1 VNFHAALRELTE
13 KPLRISA
20 VFRPFYRFVG
30 NFDAER
36 KQAQRIVFEG
46 SVVKPLLEATRQK
59 MTVPVTAIST
69 ADLQSEADALL
80 SLIQIESGLVKR
92 QQFLDSTIATPDQII
107 PPLQKYVVD
116 RAYDPGLVEVGDW
129 TYTKGDG
136 AKKWPGTWMS
146 GGRTLLS
153 DKEGYNK
160 SLDVGIEHFRQ
171 SIHQSL
177 AGTEANWNLIRE
189 LVDFLKGQFEPKEQD
204 LIQAANTPGR
214 LQQLDPLL
222 ETPHKEFEK
231 MTVLLNEKL
240 QSATK
245 ADLFKKGPVSLISA
259 YELIIKERKQAST
272 TIKVM
277 IDNMLAATVLPETK
291 LTKLSPLLKEIQDRL
306 TALSKESQ
314 SELQGLDLAELK
326 RLDGA
331 YVGDYANKGPV
342 YAVRADLYSR
352 SLKTTRQ
359 QTQFDRLIGTDWAAL
374 KKLIEDV
381 SKARKEVL
389 EYQGKQKKE
398 SATVC
403 AYWLDYA
410 ETHQIDECC
419 AAYLNQAKEALLPLI
434 HFPLVWPPEE
444 AALTGDK
451 VKAAAKL
458 VATIHRD
465 LHSET
470 FGKIRPESRAPLEA
484 FDKRLALLD
493 PVLRGLVAGDR
504 ISTCRISM
512 PAGPPP
518 TPTVPPTPDP
528 VTHLMPPP
536 APKIPVF
543 MYELRAG
550 TPTSR
555 GHATGNLG
563 KQGRV
568 RVGDGRLLI
577 DRLPLD
583 TVFHFHSWIGDQKKE
598 VDEGNNWSALRLLSK
613 ASVAAQDGINWEI
626 KMDDSYGVAIL
637 NVQLEQAITPIA
649 QWPTRET
656 LSIAQ

>member
-1 VNFHAALRELTE
+1 
-13 KPLRISA
+13 
-20 VFRPFYRFVG
+20 
-30 NFDAER
+30 
-36 KQAQRIVFEG
+36 
-46 SVVKPLLEATRQK
+46 
-59 MTVPVTAIST
+59 MTVPVTAISA

-92 QQFLDSTIATPDQII
+92 QQFMDNTIATPDQII

-116 RAYDPGLVEVGDW
+116 HAYDPELVEVGDW

-136 AKKWPGTWMS
+136 VKKWPGTWMS

-153 DKEGYNK
+153 DKEAYNK
-160 SLDVGIEHFRQ
+160 SLDVGIEHFRH
-171 SIHQSL
+171 SIQQSL
-177 AGTEANWNLIRE
+177 AGTETSWNLIRE

-204 LIQAANTPGR
+204 LIQAANTQGR

-272 TIKVM
+272 TIRVM

-291 LTKLSPLLKEIQDRL
+291 ITKPSPLLKEIQERL

-314 SELQGLDLAELK
+314 SELQGLDVAELK
-326 RLDGA
+326 RLDET
-331 YVGDYANKGPV
+331 YIQDYASKGPV
-342 YAVRADLYSR
+342 YTVRADLYSR
-352 SLKTTRQ
+352 SLKTARQ
-359 QTQFDRLIGTDWAAL
+359 KTQFDRLIGTDWAAL

-381 SKARKEVL
+381 SRARKEVL

-410 ETHQIDECC
+410 EAHQIDECC
-419 AAYLNQAKEALLPLI
+419 AAYLKQAREALLPLI

-444 AALTGDK
+444 AALTGDN

-484 FDKRLALLD
+484 FDKRLSLLD

-512 PAGPPP
+512 PAGPLP

-528 VTHLMPPP
+528 VTHLMPAPT
-536 APKIPVF
+536 PKIPVF

-637 NVQLEQAITPIA
+637 NVQMEQAITPIA

-656 LSIAQ
+656 LSLAQ

>member
-1 VNFHAALRELTE
+1 
-13 KPLRISA
+13 
-20 VFRPFYRFVG
+20 
-30 NFDAER
+30 
-36 KQAQRIVFEG
+36 
-46 SVVKPLLEATRQK
+46 
-59 MTVPVTAIST
+59 
-69 ADLQSEADALL
+69 
-80 SLIQIESGLVKR
+80 
-92 QQFLDSTIATPDQII
+92 
-107 PPLQKYVVD
+107 
-116 RAYDPGLVEVGDW
+116 
-129 TYTKGDG
+129 
-136 AKKWPGTWMS
+136 
-146 GGRTLLS
+146 
-153 DKEGYNK
+153 
-160 SLDVGIEHFRQ
+160 
-171 SIHQSL
+171 
-177 AGTEANWNLIRE
+177 
-189 LVDFLKGQFEPKEQD
+189 
-204 LIQAANTPGR
+204 
-214 LQQLDPLL
+214 
-222 ETPHKEFEK
+222 
-231 MTVLLNEKL
+231 
-240 QSATK
+240 
-245 ADLFKKGPVSLISA
+245 
-259 YELIIKERKQAST
+259 
-272 TIKVM
+272 
-277 IDNMLAATVLPETK
+277 
-291 LTKLSPLLKEIQDRL
+291 
-306 TALSKESQ
+306 
-314 SELQGLDLAELK
+314 
-326 RLDGA
+326 
-331 YVGDYANKGPV
+331 
-342 YAVRADLYSR
+342 
-352 SLKTTRQ
+352 
-359 QTQFDRLIGTDWAAL
+359 LIGTDWAAL

-410 ETHQIDECC
+410 EAHQIDECC
-419 AAYLNQAKEALLPLI
+419 AAYLKQAREALSPLI

-444 AALTGDK
+444 AALTGDR

-493 PVLRGLVAGDR
+493 PVLRGLVAPGDR

-528 VTHLMPPP
+528 VTHLMPAPT
-536 APKIPVF
+536 PKIPVF
-543 MYELRAG
+543 MYELRAE

-598 VDEGNNWSALRLLSK
+598 VDCGNNWSALRLLSK
-613 ASVAAQDGINWEI
+613 SSVAAQDGINWEI